1 MSNEA
6 QNLIDSIG
14 TMVEHAFGRSTFRD
28 LSASINQ
35 DTHEVVFDMDLV
47 NDSRKSQHDVIR
59 TMMSNVFPIFEN
71 DDVSF
76 TFIFSEHGEAR
87 ARAEAQFELAVV

>member
-1 MSNEA
+1 MSNDA

-28 LSASINQ
+28 LSASINR

-59 TMMSNVFPIFEN
+59 TMMDNVYPIFEK

-76 TFIFSEHGEAR
+76 TFIFSEHEEAHAR
-87 ARAEAQFELAVV
+87 AAAQFELAVV

>member
-1 MSNEA
+1 MSADA

-14 TMVEHAFGRSTFRD
+14 AMVEHAFGRSTFRD

-47 NDSRKSQHDVIR
+47 NNSRGSQHDVIR
-59 TMMSNVFPIFEN
+59 TMMDSVYPIFES
-71 DDVSF
+71 DEVSF
-76 TFIFSEHGEAR
+76 TFIFSEHEEAR

>member
-1 MSNEA
+1 MSNDA
-6 QNLIDSIG
+6 QNLIDAIG

-35 DTHEVVFDMDLV
+35 DTYEVVFDMDLV

-59 TMMSNVFPIFEN
+59 KMMSNVYPMFEK

-76 TFIFSEHGEAR
+76 TFIFSEHDEAR
-87 ARAEAQFELAVV
+87 ARAQAQFDLAVV